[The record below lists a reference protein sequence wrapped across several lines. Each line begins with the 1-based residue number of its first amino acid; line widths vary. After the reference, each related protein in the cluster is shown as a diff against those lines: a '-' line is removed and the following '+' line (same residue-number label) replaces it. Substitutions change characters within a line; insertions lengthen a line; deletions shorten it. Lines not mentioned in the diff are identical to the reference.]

1 MTLTIHDIEQRSPE
15 WYAARRGI
23 LTASTVHAL
32 LTVAKPSAIAYTCPS
47 CDADPSQPCR
57 SKRAGGKGEP
67 LKTIHGERI
76 TLAAETDADPIVSV
90 SSGDEARSLALLLA
104 AERITARTEDTYQT
118 RDMWRGVESE
128 PFARDC
134 YSENFAPVTE
144 CGFMVRDF
152 DGARIGYSPD
162 GLVGDDGLIEVKAP
176 RAKGHLS
183 TILAG
188 TVPAQHMAQIQCG
201 LLVSGRQWCDFISF
215 YGGMPL
221 WPVRVTADPLWHVAI
236 VNALHLLEARVA
248 DILAAYAKAVDGLPM
263 TDPLPDYDE
272 ITV

>member
-76 TLAAETDADPIVSV
+76 TVAAETDADPIVSV

-201 LLVSGRQWCDFISF
+201 LLVSGRRWCDFISF

-221 WPVRVTADPLWHVAI
+221 YPVRVHADPLWHVAI

>member
-1 MTLTIHDIEQRSPE
+1 MTGRLTIHDNLEQRSDE
-15 WYAARRGI
+15 WHALRCGMV
-23 LTASTVHAL
+23 TASSVGAL
-32 LTVAKPSAIAYTCPS
+32 LTVAKPGAIAYACPS
-47 CDADPSQPCR
+47 CDAT
-57 SKRAGGKGEP
+57 AGHVCVSLRGGAP
-67 LKTIHGERI
+67 IKTTHPDRI
-76 TLAAETDADPIVSV
+76 TLALTIDAEPVVNAHA
-90 SSGDEARSLALLLA
+90 GDESENLALILA
-104 AERITARTEDTYQT
+104 AERITGHAEDTFTT

-221 WPVRVTADPLWHVAI
+221 WPVRVTADPLWHAAI
-236 VNALHLLEARVA
+236 VNALHVLEARIA
-248 DILAAYAKAVDGLPM
+248 DVVTDYDKAVDGLPM

-272 ITV
+272 VFI